1 MPLRLLYLHNPTIL
15 STFIIQHHPFICNIL
30 EQKCQLF
37 PIETYIKRR
46 RGTLWKYLLEYRKGL
61 VEETAAATT
70 PAKNPNKILW
80 WRQPYIKKKEM
91 AELKNFWLN

>member
-1 MPLRLLYLHNPTIL
+1 MTGCHIRKRGEGDWEYPNHV
-15 STFIIQHHPFICNIL
+15 IL
-30 EQKCQLF
+30 ENKCQLF

-46 RGTLWKYLLEYRKGL
+46 RGTLWKYLLEYRKEL

-80 WRQPYIKKKEM
+80 WRQPYIKKEEM
-91 AELKNFWLN
+91 AELKNFWFK